1 MATPVSARI
10 EETATPPPIRDA
22 TQAGPPDEERRFQ
35 LGDLPLYLTLF
46 GFSALYCLP
55 FAWLILTSL
64 KPPTE
69 IFSDNWIP
77 SEWTTESYSQVF
89 DAAPIARWML
99 NTFIVSVLGVVAVVL
114 SSSLV
119 AYGFARIRFPGRK
132 QMFSLVIATYLLP
145 GTVTLI
151 PTFLIWNELGA
162 VNTFWPLWAGNL
174 FGSAFYIFMLRQ
186 FMTTI
191 KQDLID
197 AARLDGASFFR
208 IYWNIMLPLM
218 KPALVAVAIF
228 EFGAK
233 WNDLMTPLI
242 YLNERDNYTLAL
254 GLATFQSDFQALGTQ
269 WGLLMAASVI
279 FTIPMIIL
287 FFIFQRHFM
296 EGLAHTGIK
305 G

>member
-1 MATPVSARI
+1 MSIPLQPQTREQPVDVAR
-10 EETATPPPIRDA
+10 PNLRV
-22 TQAGPPDEERRFQ
+22 GDEFRARE
-35 LGDLPLYLTLF
+35 LPLYVVLF
-46 GFSALYCLP
+46 LLSVAFSLP

-64 KPPTE
+64 KPPDEVFAGT
-69 IFSDNWIP
+69 WLP
-77 SEWTTESYSQVF
+77 TEWTTDNYRLVF
-89 DAAPIARWML
+89 STAPVARWML
-99 NTFIVSVLGVVAVVL
+99 NTFIVSVLGVIAVVL

-119 AYGFARIRFPGRK
+119 AYGFARLRFPGR
-132 QMFSLVIATYLLP
+132 QQLFALVIATYLLP
-145 GTVTLI
+145 GSVTLI

-186 FMTTI
+186 FMLSI
-191 KQDLID
+191 PQDLMD
-197 AARLDGASFFR
+197 AARIDGASYFR

-242 YLNERDNYTLAL
+242 YLNTPDRYTLAL
-254 GLATFQSDFQALGTQ
+254 GLTNLKSDYQALGTQ
-269 WGLLMAASVI
+269 WGMLMAASVV
-279 FTIPMIIL
+279 FTIPMIVI
-287 FFIFQRHFM
+287 FFLFQRYFM
-296 EGLAHTGIK
+296 EGITHTGIK

>member
-1 MATPVSARI
+1 MATPVAARTDEI
-10 EETATPPPIRDA
+10 ATPVPVTDTATRRL
-22 TQAGPPDEERRFQ
+22 PPDEDRFR
-35 LGDLPLYLTLF
+35 LGDLPLYITLF
-46 GFSALYCLP
+46 ALSALYCLP
-55 FAWLILTSL
+55 FAWLIMTSL
-64 KPPTE
+64 KPPDE
-69 IFSDNWIP
+69 IFADNWIP
-77 SEWTTESYSQVF
+77 SEFTTQSYRDVV

-132 QMFSLVIATYLLP
+132 QLFALVIATYLLP
-145 GTVTLI
+145 GSVTLI

-186 FMTTI
+186 FMLTI
-191 KQDLID
+191 NQDLLD
-197 AARLDGASFFR
+197 AARLDGAGFLR

-218 KPALVAVAIF
+218 APALVAVAIF

-254 GLATFQSDFQALGTQ
+254 GLATFQSDFEALGTQ

-287 FFIFQRHFM
+287 FFVFQRYFM